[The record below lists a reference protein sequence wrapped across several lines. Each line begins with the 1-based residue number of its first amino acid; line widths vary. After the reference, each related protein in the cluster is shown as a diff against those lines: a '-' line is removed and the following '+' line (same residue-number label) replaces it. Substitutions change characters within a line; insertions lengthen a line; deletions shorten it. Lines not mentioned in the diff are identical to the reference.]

1 MIRYCSLIV
10 FLLLLVP
17 FSVWAQNSLWI
28 DTVSACPQ
36 RQVHLSLNISNTDT
50 IVAFQCDVNLP
61 SQLTYV
67 ANSAQLTL
75 RANNLALAATLIA
88 PATLRVIGYS
98 LSGAA
103 IQGNSGTVL
112 TFDCMSKTLPGI
124 YLIHPDNGIL
134 SNPAQQNVLTNAG
147 DGQFVLLAPL
157 IQTSAD
163 SINFGSIPLGQS
175 SNVTITINNVGN
187 MPLSLQGISST
198 LAEIIATDSSSA
210 TIDPNSSITRTL
222 QFQPVKKGTKIGV
235 LSLKSN
241 DAQDSLKLIKVRGI
255 AYAVNEIH
263 VGATIARSGYQ
274 TKLRLSV
281 NNMES
286 FNALQCVLHL
296 PSVMKYVGGSA
307 VLLSRK
313 VDQTI
318 SADTVGSALNIVC
331 FSLSNSAFQGNNG
344 DILEL
349 TFLIIG
355 QGGTYPIPIDG
366 GILADSTGANVIS
379 ASYTGSLQIASP
391 KLQLSPQQLN
401 FGSVSSIGQGT
412 QSFSIQ
418 NTGSDTLVL
427 TSMTVVGDG
436 FTMNQSLPLVLAP
449 NQSSSVQVM
458 FSSPKEGSHT
468 GNITMRSNDVSN
480 DPAVVNLSG
489 SIFIPTVLSV
499 EQDSIYENR
508 SGLIR
513 IGLWNL
519 KSVTAVQF
527 DLTIPSGLV
536 PSIDSV
542 QKTSRETDHILQA
555 TSLGSNIYRF
565 ILYSPTS
572 TVLKDTIGDIMK
584 LPIYA
589 SGSSGSYS
597 VQLQNVSISDT
608 SGHNISTSQQNGTMK
623 IINIGLPLLSQSF
636 VNFGNVRKDDSLTQR
651 ITFYNQNLTNIFL
664 KPISFS
670 LSQGFNLVQTGDSSV
685 LQQGDSASFGIK
697 FKPASFG
704 TFTDTATVV
713 SDGGTVKIAVIG
725 TSPIPTLTN
734 LKTSIAYGN
743 VAKNTTKTDT
753 VKVVNSSINTL
764 IVDSIY
770 TKTSAF
776 TVSKSNGTA
785 GTDTLKVIVSF
796 TPTTVASYMDTVYL
810 HNNSATT
817 LVTVPLNGTGYGT
830 PIYAVSRTSINLG
843 NVILNT
849 QKTDTITIWNKGT
862 DTLKITGITSS
873 NGQYSA
879 TPTVKNIAPN
889 GSLVDTIKFMPTAIG
904 SSSTKLLVVSND
916 ASSPDTIAVSGTSP
930 IPTLTNLKTSIAY
943 GNVSK
948 NTTKTD
954 TIKIIN
960 SSINTLIVDSIY
972 TKTSAFTVSKS
983 NGTAGSDTLKVI
995 VSFTPTTIASYA
1007 DTVYLHNNSATAL
1020 VKVPLSGISPKP
1032 IILCNPRIIAFDDV
1046 GIYDSSKTI
1055 LKIANSSIS
1064 ILIIDSIYTHSAAFT
1079 ASSSFCQATNK
1090 DTAMITIF
1098 FKPVKFGSF
1107 IDTLCL
1113 RNNSDTA
1120 LFKIPLSGNTPNSSI
1135 SITPSSIVFG
1145 TAKKD
1150 STKQLLFTITNPS
1163 ISVLQID
1170 SFWTQTKYFNVTH
1183 MLARGQVRIG
1193 DSTKVT
1199 IRFTPDSSRSY
1210 VDTMFIA
1217 NNSPVS
1223 PFKVPLSGN
1232 GTLTGVKNNQ
1242 SGIPTVFS
1250 LSQNYPNPFNPS
1262 TTIQYGLPARSIVRI
1277 VIYNILG
1284 QAVKELINSEQQA
1297 GYQSIVWNAK
1307 VASGMYFYRIV
1318 ATSLDN
1324 TNKRFIETKKM
1335 LFLK

>member
-1 MIRYCSLIV
+1 M
-10 FLLLLVP
+10 
-17 FSVWAQNSLWI
+17 
-28 DTVSACPQ
+28 
-36 RQVHLSLNISNTDT
+36 
-50 IVAFQCDVNLP
+50 
-61 SQLTYV
+61 
-67 ANSAQLTL
+67 
-75 RANNLALAATLIA
+75 
-88 PATLRVIGYS
+88 
-98 LSGAA
+98 
-103 IQGNSGTVL
+103 
-112 TFDCMSKTLPGI
+112 
-124 YLIHPDNGIL
+124 
-134 SNPAQQNVLTNAG
+134 
-147 DGQFVLLAPL
+147 
-157 IQTSAD
+157 
-163 SINFGSIPLGQS
+163 
-175 SNVTITINNVGN
+175 
-187 MPLSLQGISST
+187 
-198 LAEIIATDSSSA
+198 
-210 TIDPNSSITRTL
+210 
-222 QFQPVKKGTKIGV
+222 
-235 LSLKSN
+235 
-241 DAQDSLKLIKVRGI
+241 
-255 AYAVNEIH
+255 
-263 VGATIARSGYQ
+263 
-274 TKLRLSV
+274 
-281 NNMES
+281 
-286 FNALQCVLHL
+286 
-296 PSVMKYVGGSA
+296 
-307 VLLSRK
+307 
-313 VDQTI
+313 
-318 SADTVGSALNIVC
+318 
-331 FSLSNSAFQGNNG
+331 
-344 DILEL
+344 
-349 TFLIIG
+349 
-355 QGGTYPIPIDG
+355 
-366 GILADSTGANVIS
+366 
-379 ASYTGSLQIASP
+379 
-391 KLQLSPQQLN
+391 
-401 FGSVSSIGQGT
+401 
-412 QSFSIQ
+412 
-418 NTGSDTLVL
+418 
-427 TSMTVVGDG
+427 
-436 FTMNQSLPLVLAP
+436 
-449 NQSSSVQVM
+449 
-458 FSSPKEGSHT
+458 
-468 GNITMRSNDVSN
+468 
-480 DPAVVNLSG
+480 
-489 SIFIPTVLSV
+489 
-499 EQDSIYENR
+499 
-508 SGLIR
+508 
-513 IGLWNL
+513 
-519 KSVTAVQF
+519 TAVQF

-785 GTDTLKVIVSF
+785 G
-796 TPTTVASYMDTVYL
+796 
-810 HNNSATT
+810 
-817 LVTVPLNGTGYGT
+817 
-830 PIYAVSRTSINLG
+830 
-843 NVILNT
+843 
-849 QKTDTITIWNKGT
+849 
-862 DTLKITGITSS
+862 
-873 NGQYSA
+873 
-879 TPTVKNIAPN
+879 
-889 GSLVDTIKFMPTAIG
+889 
-904 SSSTKLLVVSND
+904 
-916 ASSPDTIAVSGTSP
+916 
-930 IPTLTNLKTSIAY
+930 
-943 GNVSK
+943 
-948 NTTKTD
+948 
-954 TIKIIN
+954 
-960 SSINTLIVDSIY
+960 
-972 TKTSAFTVSKS
+972 
-983 NGTAGSDTLKVI
+983 SDTLKVI

-1170 SFWTQTKYFNVTH
+1170 SFWTH